1 MLQRMPGGL
10 LCSIRTPKNCFAE
23 GKRKMGNHTDNNREL
38 LKNFFTGIGKIINL
52 QDQVITDYHQYE
64 KVIDFEKYLAC
75 DPQQD
80 YIKFNANSL
89 NGPILTVQ
97 RPNFTS
103 APAIPKT
110 LQEWIVAEKW
120 KDFLQTPE
128 RREQIQRD
136 QEVENF
142 EEDPSRIRIWQ
153 KLLPE
158 REAWAEGAKRLYQI
172 EKLFQTLYQLNMMQ
186 KQDFD
191 SKELVFAFGL
201 FETKATNPI
210 HISHPLFTKKLRISD
225 AKSEENIIEVFDT
238 GENLEVETSFFQEIQ
253 DGSVHQIAQIG
264 ENFLRY
270 EDTINIYKEATLEPA
285 LKDVLSKITSHGDYC
300 TKEQLPSARIKS
312 QRPYLLSYS
321 PLILYRSQKSGIA
334 AFLNKI
340 IEDVDKN
347 GKIKPHLIDIM
358 NPQDT
363 VSNSTP
369 ISGDSESSQDI
380 GKRLNAISG
389 EDEEILMTKPANRE
403 QLFIAQEIA
412 HKNAVEVQG
421 PPGTG
426 KTHTIA
432 NLLGNLLAQGKTVLV
447 TSEKVK
453 ALTVLRDKLDKRLQ
467 PLCIPF
473 LGDNQSEMM
482 DSIQKI
488 QNGVSRIRPTELQKE
503 IQELKDQRK
512 SLIHELEDRRMK
524 IFLLRNQQSKEI
536 VYQGEVYSLLELGK
550 KLAKEDEQ
558 VFHFPEPLKKT
569 ETFPL
574 TEEEYQI
581 LRQNQSEISL
591 EEERE
596 LEVKLPEAE
605 QFISPDSMKAL
616 LEKNAELEQTIQ
628 TVSADSGIEIQCNWE
643 QNRFMKHG
651 MILAEQPQQE
661 KIAEILNL
669 IETMPSL
676 KSWQY
681 GIIETIRLGERYA
694 ARWKRLQNKIHQYGE
709 KHEKY
714 DSLSSGKCVQF
725 EGTVDDTLLKYL
737 DEIKGELQ
745 QNGSLGFVFRRVTH
759 RDACKALDKIR
770 INGNSVNGQDDVE
783 LVKGTVVLQRDFE
796 ELKNLWNDN
805 FQGSDVILLN
815 QQKDFSPFL
824 CNTVVHQIQ
833 EALEWNETRLGP
845 IFAQL
850 SEAGFNSALV
860 KEKIDQTEK
869 AESMVAYL
877 EKEVTDTLTL
887 IQLMMEKHEVEQV
900 YVKNEQMLRQFEF
913 LQSENL
919 RAMLDA
925 METKDGSKYES
936 AYSRYKALLEKRA
949 FYKKTTAVYK
959 KVKEAAPNWARS
971 LHSRS
976 FKVEEYPYEKLLQS
990 WKWSQ
995 LNQRMKEIFAGR
1007 LEDYE
1012 KTVSRDSVELREK
1025 TAELASKEAWLH
1037 LYHKIDGNQKIT
1049 SALNAW
1055 ASLMKKIGKG
1065 HSKYADEYQKQ
1076 AMANMKI
1083 GQTGVP
1089 VWIMT
1094 VNKALQTLD
1103 PQSNQFDVV
1112 IIDEASQSALEAIP
1126 VSYLGNKVIVV
1137 GDDKQVSPLQIGND
1151 LTKVNELLKMYIA
1164 PYTQYWSLFD
1174 NRTSYYEIVKTVFSP
1189 ILLREHFRCVPEII
1203 GYCNKYFYNNDI
1215 KPLRDS
1221 HNSNLLPPIVNY
1233 RVEGKREGKQK
1244 INKEEARTIVSLLLA
1259 CFEQKEYDD
1268 KTFGVISLLG
1278 AEQADYIRELLVQ
1291 KIDKYDDL
1299 KKREF
1304 FSGIAQNFQGDERDV
1319 IFLSLVDDPDSVRT
1333 VTKDD
1338 AKKRYNVAVS
1348 RAKDQLWV
1356 VHSLN
1361 QEKLSK
1367 DDLKYQ
1373 LLDYASHYPAY
1384 MEEQMQIEKNADS
1397 PFEVDVAHYLNQNGY
1412 HFIQQYQVGAYRL
1425 DFAVIY
1431 QKKMVALECDGERYH
1446 SSESAIASDM
1456 ERQTVLQRLGWNFIR
1471 IRGGVFYRNKELAM
1485 EKVFQQLEEMG
1496 IKPEKNEKSEMATK
1510 ETDLLKRV
1518 KQRASEIRDMWD
1530 NGNEKPE
1537 KITVEPANFR
1547 KRKMGEKDK
1556 AIKCKNSEAPKFIE
1570 TALFESSN
1578 EQLSSMQE
1586 KFASQQGRGRDIV
1599 GKATAEKNQLIQ
1611 EKMDIGYTAGIASS
1625 KKNEMKELTLRN
1637 RKEDEGEDIF
1647 STLTVEDVDNILNH

>member
-1 MLQRMPGGL
+1 M
-10 LCSIRTPKNCFAE
+10 KNQA
-23 GKRKMGNHTDNNREL
+23 DNNREL

-52 QDQVITDYHQYE
+52 QEKVITDFHQYD
-64 KVIDFEKYLAC
+64 KVIEFEKYLAS
-75 DPQQD
+75 DSQQE
-80 YIKFNANSL
+80 YITFNANPE
-89 NGPILTVQ
+89 NGPILTVK
-97 RPNFTS
+97 RPSFTS
-103 APAIPKT
+103 APAIPAS
-110 LQEWIVAEKW
+110 LQEWIIADKW

-128 RREQIQRD
+128 VRKSIQRG
-136 QEVENF
+136 QEMEAF
-142 EEDPSRIRIWQ
+142 EADPSRVRQWE

-158 REAWAEGAKRLYQI
+158 REAWAEEGKRLNQI
-172 EKLFQTLYQLNMMQ
+172 EKLFQTLYQLNTMQ

-201 FETKATNPI
+201 FETRAGNPI
-210 HISHPLFTKKLRISD
+210 HICHPLFTKRLRISD
-225 AKSEENIIEVFDT
+225 AKSEENILEVFDA

-264 ENFLRY
+264 TTFLKH
-270 EDTINIYKEATLEPA
+270 EETINIYEEPTLEIA
-285 LKDVLSKITSHGDYC
+285 LKDVLSKITSQGEYC
-300 TKEQLPSARIKS
+300 TKEQLPGARIKS
-312 QRPYLLSYS
+312 RRQYLLSYS

-340 IEDVDKN
+340 VEDVDKN

-358 NPQDT
+358 NPQNTGSDDAS
-363 VSNSTP
+363 VP
-369 ISGDSESSQDI
+369 ADGESSQDI

-432 NLLGNLLAQGKTVLV
+432 NLLGNLLAQGKSVLV

-453 ALTVLRDKLDKRLQ
+453 ALTVLRDKLDERLQ

-488 QNGVSRIRPTELQKE
+488 QNGISRIRPADLQKE
-503 IQELKDQRK
+503 IQELQEQRK
-512 SLIHELEDRRMK
+512 SLIQELEDRRK
-524 IFLLRNQQSKEI
+524 RIFLLRNQQSKEI
-536 VYQGEVYSLLELGK
+536 VYQGEEYSLLELGK
-550 KLAKEDEQ
+550 KLAKEDEE
-558 VFHFPEPLKKT
+558 VFHFPEPLKRT
-569 ETFPL
+569 EVFPI
-574 TEEEYQI
+574 TEEDYQV
-581 LRQNQSEISL
+581 LLQNQSDITL

-596 LEVKLPEAE
+596 LQVDLPEAE
-605 QFISPDSMKAL
+605 DFISPEAMKDL
-616 LEKNAELEQTIQ
+616 LEKDAEIVQAME
-628 TVSADSGIEIQCNWE
+628 TVSADPEMAVQCDWE
-643 QNRFMKHG
+643 QKRFTNHG
-651 MILAEQPQQE
+651 LLLAEQPKPE
-661 KIAEILNL
+661 KIEEVLNL

-676 KSWQY
+676 EKWQY
-681 GIIETIRLGERYA
+681 GIIENVRLGEGYA
-694 ARWKRLQNKIHQYGE
+694 ARWKRLQDKVQQYGE

-714 DSLSSGKCVQF
+714 DSLSSGKKVQI
-725 EGTVDDTLLKYL
+725 EGPADDTLLKYL
-737 DEIKGELQ
+737 DEVAGELQ
-745 QNGSLGFVFRRVTH
+745 QNGSLGFMFRRVTH
-759 RDACKALDKIR
+759 RDACKALDRIR
-770 INGNSVNGQDDVE
+770 INGNAVHGQDDVE
-783 LVKGTVVLQRDFE
+783 LAKETISLQKDFE

-805 FQGSDVILLN
+805 FQGSDVSVLD
-815 QQKDFSPFL
+815 QQEAYSPFL
-824 CNTVVHQIQ
+824 GKTIVQQIQ
-833 EALEWNETRLGP
+833 EALTWKENWLEH
-845 IFAQL
+845 IFSQL
-850 SEAGFNSALV
+850 SEAGFNSDTV
-860 KEKIDQTEK
+860 KTKIDQTEK
-869 AESMVAYL
+869 AESVVGYL
-877 EKEVTDTLTL
+877 EKKVTDTLNL
-887 IQLMMEKHEVEQV
+887 VQLMMKKHEVEQV
-900 YVKNEQMLRQFEF
+900 YAKNEQMLRQFEF

-919 RAMLDA
+919 GAMLTA
-925 METKDGSKYES
+925 MEAKDGPGYES
-936 AYSRYKALLEKRA
+936 AYAHYQALLAKRA
-949 FYKKTTAVYK
+949 FYKKTAAVYQ
-959 KVKEAAPNWARS
+959 KVKEAAPNWARNLS
-971 LHSRS
+971 NRT
-976 FKVEEYPYEKLLQS
+976 FKAEDYSYEKLLQS

-995 LNQRMKEIFAGR
+995 LNQRMKEVFSGS

-1012 KTVSRDSVELREK
+1012 KTVSRDSVELRDK

-1037 LYHKIDGNQKIT
+1037 LYHKINGNQKIT

-1055 ASLMKKIGKG
+1055 ASLVKKIGKG
-1065 HSKYADEYQKQ
+1065 HSKYAEDYRKQ
-1076 AMANMKI
+1076 AMDNMKI

-1103 PQSNQFDVV
+1103 PQSNHFDVV

-1126 VSYLGNKVIVV
+1126 VSYLGDKVIVV

-1151 LTKVNELLKMYIA
+1151 LTKVNELLQMYIA
-1164 PYTQYWSLFD
+1164 PYTRYPALFD
-1174 NRTSYYEIVKTVFSP
+1174 NRTSYYEIVKTVFTP

-1203 GYCNKYFYNNDI
+1203 GYCNKYFYNNEI

-1233 RVEGKREGKQK
+1233 RVDGKREGKQK

-1259 CFEQKEYDD
+1259 CFEQKEYAD
-1268 KTFGVISLLG
+1268 KTFGVISMLG

-1291 KIDKYDDL
+1291 RIDKFDDL

-1319 IFLSLVDDPDSVRT
+1319 IFLSLVDDPSSVRT

-1338 AKKRYNVAVS
+1338 ARKRYNVAVS

-1384 MEEQMQIEKNADS
+1384 MEEQMQIEEKADS
-1397 PFEVDVAHYLNQNGY
+1397 PFEVDVAHYLRQKGY

-1456 ERQTVLQRLGWNFIR
+1456 ERQTVLQRLGWKFIR
-1471 IRGGVFYRNKELAM
+1471 IRGGIFYRNKELAM
-1485 EKVFQQLEEMG
+1485 EKVFEQLEELG
-1496 IKPEKNEKSEMATK
+1496 IKPEKNKQNVVTAA

-1518 KQRASEIRDMWD
+1518 KQRAAEIRDQWE
-1530 NGNEKPE
+1530 NGSQKLEKAAAKPE
-1537 KITVEPANFR
+1537 TSKKSPLADKGKTGKGKRGKTPKI
-1547 KRKMGEKDK
+1547 
-1556 AIKCKNSEAPKFIE
+1556 IE
-1570 TALFESSN
+1570 TELFASLNGVEDPDGEN
-1578 EQLSSMQE
+1578 ITGKNHYVQE
-1586 KFASQQGRGRDIV
+1586 K
-1599 GKATAEKNQLIQ
+1599 T
-1611 EKMDIGYTAGIASS
+1611 DIGYTTHRANSS
-1625 KKNEMKELTLRN
+1625 PKKERVEMPAPGEKEN
-1637 RKEDEGEDIF
+1637 DGADDIF
-1647 STLTVEDVDNILNH
+1647 SKFSIEDVEDMLNR